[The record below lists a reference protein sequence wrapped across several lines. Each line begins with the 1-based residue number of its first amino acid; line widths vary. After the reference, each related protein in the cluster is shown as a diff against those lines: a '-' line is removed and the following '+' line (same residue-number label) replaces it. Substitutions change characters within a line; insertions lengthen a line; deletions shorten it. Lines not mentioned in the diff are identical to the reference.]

1 MVASLQVE
9 KGVQVLHLIHLTVA
23 CNETSVHALRSVWK
37 AHGLKNQSLEL
48 INLGFSSG
56 PFICLIVVLG

>member
-1 MVASLQVE
+1 MRE
-9 KGVQVLHLIHLTVA
+9 KGEQMLHLIHLTVA

-37 AHGLKNQSLEL
+37 AHGLKNQSFEL

-56 PFICLIVVLG
+56 PFMRLIAVLG